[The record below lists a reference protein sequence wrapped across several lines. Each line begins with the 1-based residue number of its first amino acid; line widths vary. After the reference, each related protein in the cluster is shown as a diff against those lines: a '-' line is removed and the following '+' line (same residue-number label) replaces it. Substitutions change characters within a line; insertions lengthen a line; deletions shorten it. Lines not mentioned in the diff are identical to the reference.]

1 MRRRSATC
9 AANTAHIDLS
19 DILVG
24 GGGSLIPTTK
34 VDIASI
40 AEKKRTAERIA
51 IALLE
56 RDGILIIGHRNPDED
71 CVASM
76 VAFGLLASKLNKR
89 AYVFICDGVHEQFSY
104 LLKIC
109 AHNSIGILCDR
120 DELPPSIQVVVAM
133 DTPKPGMLDESE
145 AVKRVTSDPS
155 VLRIEIDHH
164 LGTDA
169 SYFGDEGYRLVTTA
183 SSASELVGYLAIK
196 MDGDPRFEP
205 TEASDGFLTRN
216 LVLAVLTGIIADSRM
231 GKYLQS
237 KRERWFYERFS
248 SIFDRLLAQ
257 TTNAGSG
264 NFASKEEVFE
274 AIVTLS
280 AEEEECYRTMMRF
293 RGSLDAL
300 DYVIIPAEEV
310 DAMRKR
316 YGDETTASMAKAVA
330 DSLAEE
336 GGAMGLVAYPDSP
349 SVSNFLQFRL
359 RRSHSYREID
369 LRTMIAA
376 LGATNG
382 GGHPGAVGF
391 RFEKSVAPD
400 FEAFALS
407 IARKIDAIAAGG
419 PPAS

>member
-1 MRRRSATC
+1 
-9 AANTAHIDLS
+9 
-19 DILVG
+19 
-24 GGGSLIPTTK
+24 
-34 VDIASI
+34 
-40 AEKKRTAERIA
+40 
-51 IALLE
+51 
-56 RDGILIIGHRNPDED
+56 
-71 CVASM
+71 M

-89 AYVFICDGVHEQFSY
+89 AYVYICGGVHEQFSY

-109 AHNSIGILCDR
+109 EHNSIGVLCDCE
-120 DELPPSIQVVVAM
+120 ELPASIQAVVAM

-145 AVKRVTSDPS
+145 AVRRVATDPS

-169 SYFGDEGYRLVTTA
+169 AYFGDEGYRLVTTA

-196 MDGDPRFEP
+196 MNEDPRF
-205 TEASDGFLTRN
+205 AANVSSGGFLTRN

-231 GKYLQS
+231 GKYLQT

-257 TTNAGSG
+257 TTKAGSG
-264 NFASKEEVFE
+264 NFASKEEVFQ

-280 AEEEECYRTMMRF
+280 SEEEECYRAMMGF
-293 RGSLDAL
+293 RGSLESL
-300 DYVIIPAEEV
+300 EYVIIPAREIEGIYE
-310 DAMRKR
+310 R
-316 YGDETTASMAKAVA
+316 YGEETAAAMAKAVA

-336 GGAMGLVAYPDSP
+336 SGALGLVAYPDPP
-349 SVSNFLQFRL
+349 SVSGYLQFRL

-369 LRTMIAA
+369 LRTMIPA

-391 RFEKSVAPD
+391 RFDASGVPD

-407 IARKIDAIAAGG
+407 IAKIVDAAAGAKA
-419 PPAS
+419 P